1 MTLARWQ
8 NKKLWTSFPHR
19 DAKLTIYSPKS
30 LYENSRN
37 LLWSHSSP
45 GKFKLKNSH
54 IETGEESH
62 FTPTTI
68 APTQQTSAR
77 LRRIAQLAASLLG
90 GKRRR
95 EHKSRLPD
103 FQRPAQETGFYLI
116 ESEVQAG
123 NQYTLDASEP
133 QRAKRAQCLLKYQG
147 TCSDTDRHQRA
158 QETISSWKRKWQ
170 TSLRKDMHKPRGDMS
185 LEKVWV
191 L

>member
-133 QRAKRAQCLLKYQG
+133 QRAK
-147 TCSDTDRHQRA
+147 
-158 QETISSWKRKWQ
+158 ESSVLAEVPGNLQWHRQ
-170 TSLRKDMHKPRGDMS
+170 TPEGARNYKL